1 MTKQII
7 VSPNKERIQIFELIK
22 TMIISITNIFLAF
35 IEASPLFASATKFYY
50 TTAIAHFLSTIA
62 TYPNLKKNYDCCSF
76 KVPNEN
82 PEMNFSFKV
91 HFFSEE
97 ILLTFL
103 YSLFVQHLILD
114 YVGPNNKNQKKFW
127 DHLDSDML
135 KKFWDYLFIK
145 MNLARIQIFIV
156 DFNSAINGCECLL

>member
-35 IEASPLFASATKFYY
+35 IEASPLFASATKKI
-50 TTAIAHFLSTIA
+50 TIVVLSR
-62 TYPNLKKNYDCCSF
+62 
-76 KVPNEN
+76 
-82 PEMNFSFKV
+82 FSPVSISALDTSK
-91 HFFSEE
+91 
-97 ILLTFL
+97 
-103 YSLFVQHLILD
+103 VQHLILD

>member
-76 KVPNEN
+76 KVLS
-82 PEMNFSFKV
+82 SFYFCFRYFK
-91 HFFSEE
+91 
-97 ILLTFL
+97 
-103 YSLFVQHLILD
+103 
-114 YVGPNNKNQKKFW
+114 GPT
-127 DHLDSDML
+127 SDFGL
-135 KKFWDYLFIK
+135 CRSK
-145 MNLARIQIFIV
+145 Q
-156 DFNSAINGCECLL
+156 

>member
-22 TMIISITNIFLAF
+22 TMIISITTF

-76 KVPNEN
+76 K
-82 PEMNFSFKV
+82 
-91 HFFSEE
+91 
-97 ILLTFL
+97 
-103 YSLFVQHLILD
+103 VQHLILD